1 MGQFIKFAFA
11 SCLGIFLFTIAVIGF
26 FAIAGLASGGKSSF
40 NVKPNSVLE
49 LNFDDAI
56 PELTDNLEKDK
67 WQLEPEKTVGL
78 QDIVKTIKHA
88 ATDKNIKGILMY
100 PKGGVSGAASTE
112 SIRDAL
118 KEFKDSGKFIYSY
131 ATFYEQ
137 NNYYLASTADSVF
150 IHPMGFVDFRGF
162 AASSPFLKE
171 MLDNIGVDMN
181 VFYAGKF
188 KSATEPIRRTN
199 YSEANREQLRVF
211 LGEIYDNVLT
221 NISDTRNISKERIHQ
236 AANTLELKNAEIAQ
250 RVGFVDRIVY
260 RDQLMDVVKDRL
272 GLEEDEDFKRV
283 SLNSYYSTVEDGMD
297 FSAKDKIVVLYAEG
311 DIVDG
316 KGDAGQIG
324 SSEYVKM
331 IEKLRKDDKVKGI
344 VLRVN
349 SGGGS
354 ALSSENIW
362 RELKLAQ
369 AAGKKIVVSM
379 GDYAASG
386 GYYIACAADSI
397 FAEPQTLT
405 GSIGVFSIVPN
416 TQKLMNDKI
425 GIRFDTVTTAK
436 HAAAFNIAMEQSTE
450 EKAFFQG
457 FVDRL
462 YERFLKRVGDAR
474 GWTRD
479 EAHEVAQGR
488 VWTGTKALELGLV
501 DKLGTMDD
509 AIKSVATLAGLE
521 KYRLVTYPKT
531 EDPIEKLIKEITN
544 PGGDDD
550 DIIVKAFAKEMKAFG
565 IDYEAIQQIKASKL
579 PQYKMPYK
587 FNF

>member
-26 FAIAGLASGGKSSF
+26 FAIAGLASGGKSTVSI
-40 NVKPNSVLE
+40 KPNTVLE

-56 PELTDNLEKDK
+56 PELTDNLEKEK
-67 WQLEPEKTVGL
+67 WTLEPEKTVGL
-78 QDIVKTIKHA
+78 QDIVKSIKHA

-112 SIRDAL
+112 SIRNAL

-137 NNYYLASTADSVF
+137 NNYYLASTADSVY

-162 AASSPFLKE
+162 AASIPFLKE
-171 MLDNIGVDMN
+171 MLDNIGIDAN
-181 VFYAGKF
+181 VFYAGDF

-199 YSEANREQLRVF
+199 ISEPNRMQLKQF
-211 LGEIYDNVLT
+211 LGQIYDNVLT
-221 NISDTRNISKERIHQ
+221 NISDSRNMTKERIHQ
-236 AANTLELKNAEIAQ
+236 AADNLELKNAEIAVS
-250 RVGFVDRIVY
+250 VGFVDRIVY
-260 RDQLMDVVKDRL
+260 RDELMDVVKDRM
-272 GLEEDEDFKRV
+272 GLDDDEKVKRV
-283 SLNSYYSTVEDGMD
+283 SLNSYFSTVEDGMD

-316 KGDAGQIG
+316 KGEAGQIG
-324 SSEYVKM
+324 SNEYVKM
-331 IEKLRKDDKVKGI
+331 IDKIRKDDKVKGI

-479 EAHEVAQGR
+479 EAHAVAQGR

-509 AIKSVATLAGLE
+509 AIESVATLSGLE

-565 IDYEAIQQIKASKL
+565 IDYEAIQQIKAAKM
-579 PQYKMPYK
+579 PQYKMPYQ